1 MRGIAPFDILDDF
14 FWRFFLHYLDKNVQL
29 FFDFLDRI

>member
-1 MRGIAPFDILDDF
+1 MRGIAPFDIWMIFFGDF
-14 FWRFFLHYLDKNVQL
+14 SALLDKNVQL